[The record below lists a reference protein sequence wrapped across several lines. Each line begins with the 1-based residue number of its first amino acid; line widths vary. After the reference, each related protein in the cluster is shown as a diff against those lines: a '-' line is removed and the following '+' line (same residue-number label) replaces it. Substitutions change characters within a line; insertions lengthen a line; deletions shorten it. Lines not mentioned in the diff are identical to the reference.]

1 MLTVS
6 RRRPSWSLAWATWTS
21 PWVSTPT
28 VTRVGW
34 ACAMVVMAISLRLR
48 AWGGWHAPAG
58 WADSTAMG
66 LWAQASI
73 RSRLLG
79 WRCEAVAAA
88 SSRQI
93 RSRARSRWT
102 AGVRPL
108 PRPPETSS
116 QWTLDRIAEVIWRL
130 TGCVTTPPRCG
141 GCCAIAWTG
150 ACNAPPAARSSG
162 TSRRSASG
170 SPATGP
176 GSKKRQAP
184 QGRHLLLRRVRRFAD
199 PDRALDLG
207 APRAHPRAGPPVQLE
222 ARLDR
227 RRLVLWLGRW
237 RLPARLPRPAG
248 QLRHRAPDRRAGRA
262 AALFGWAE
270 GDPAVG
276 RAARPPQQPHEGLD
290 RQPARLAGGGAA
302 TRLRAR
308 AQPDRGAVG
317 QPQGQG
323 RRVGLPCRRHA
334 AGGHRGRP
342 AWHRP
347 GPPHAPP
354 AVFVSPSLRTRPVVA
369 TVTLYGKAL

>member
-116 QWTLDRIAEVIWRL
+116 QWTLPRIAEVIWRL
-130 TGCVTTPPRCG
+130 TGV
-141 GCCAIAWTG
+141 
-150 ACNAPPAARSSG
+150 SYH
-162 TSRRSASG
+162 
-170 SPATGP
+170 P
-176 GSKKRQAP
+176 G
-184 QGRHLLLRRVRRFAD
+184 HVWWLLRRHHWSPQR
-199 PDRALDLG
+199 
-207 APRAHPRAGPPVQLE
+207 
-222 ARLDR
+222 
-227 RRLVLWLGRW
+227 
-237 RLPARLPRPAG
+237 PARRASERDEKEIARWQAEEWPRIKG
-248 QLRHRAPDRRAGRA
+248 
-262 AALFGWAE
+262 
-270 GDPAVG
+270 
-276 RAARPPQQPHEGLD
+276 
-290 RQPARLAGGGAA
+290 
-302 TRLRAR
+302 
-308 AQPDRGAVG
+308 
-317 QPQGQG
+317 
-323 RRVGLPCRRHA
+323 
-334 AGGHRGRP
+334 GRP
-342 AWHRP
+342 SKAP
-347 GPPHAPP
+347 GSA
-354 AVFVSPSLRTRPVVA
+354 
-369 TVTLYGKAL
+369 